1 MEKICVFCGSSPGL
15 SAAYTEVAVEL
26 GRTLA
31 AMEIELVYGGA
42 AVGLMGTVART
53 VLSGGGR
60 VTGIIP
66 RALAEKEV
74 AFVGLDEL
82 HIVETMHERKA
93 MMAERSDG
101 FIALPGGLGTL
112 EEFVEALTWAQLGI
126 HNKPCGLLNVEGY
139 YDRLLAYMDHMVEQ
153 GFMRSENREMILV
166 DDEPSSLLMRMNLYC
181 SPKFD
186 KVAWALKMSNL

>member
-1 MEKICVFCGSSPGL
+1 MEKICVFCGSSSGL
-15 SAAYTEVAVEL
+15 DPVYTDAAVEL
-26 GRTLA
+26 GRALA

-42 AVGLMGTVART
+42 DVGLMGTVART
-53 VLSGGGR
+53 VLAGGGR

-66 RALAEKEV
+66 RALAEREV

-93 MMAERSDG
+93 MMAELSDG

-126 HNKPCGLLNVEGY
+126 HNKPCGLLNAGGY
-139 YDRLLAYMDHMVEQ
+139 YDRLLEYMDHMMEQ
-153 GFMRSENREMILV
+153 GFMRRENRDMILV
-166 DDEPSSLLMRMNLYC
+166 DNDPSSLLMRMSLYC
-181 SPKFD
+181 PPKFD
-186 KVAWALKMSNL
+186 KVAWALKMTNL